1 MQGHPKFLKSWKF
14 KSFLENCKEGGKS
27 VWAQGNCPFI
37 LLHLS
42 WCQHPQFYPR
52 DEMKVPNL
60 HDYKMIQRRDGEN
73 HSAGRS
79 SYTFT
84 PREDNQDA
92 SSWLFSP
99 RPTASV
105 SFYSH
110 SVHSLSP
117 GNWAALVGC
126 SMSSVNVFQG
136 ILVNT
141 LALFKRQF
149 IPAGLKNR
157 KPGERFPWKIRC
169 FGCVMLRMKILTATE
184 NPYWLKDSA
193 GKLESME
200 R

>member
-1 MQGHPKFLKSWKF
+1 MQGNPNFLKSWKF
-14 KSFLENCKEGGKS
+14 KSFLEKCKGGGGVFESK
-27 VWAQGNCPFI
+27 VI
-37 LLHLS
+37 VLLYCYTCHGANIHNFTLGMK
-42 WCQHPQFYPR
+42 WKCQIF
-52 DEMKVPNL
+52 
-60 HDYKMIQRRDGEN
+60 MIIRWLQRRDGEN

-79 SYTFT
+79 PHTFT